1 MVLDMSQYGISVNA
15 MVSMNEDHRGVEFA
29 HSTGEGSNDSG
40 AKELAYSRFFRET
53 LTILER
59 EI

>member
-40 AKELAYSRFFRET
+40 GKGR
-53 LTILER
+53 TISCFC
-59 EI
+59 

>member
-15 MVSMNEDHRGVEFA
+15 MVSMNEDHRGVGFA

-40 AKELAYSRFFRET
+40 GKQ
-53 LTILER
+53 
-59 EI
+59 